1 MILRGGEQ
9 KIIFKCDEQGILKA
23 AASTKA
29 QNLPA
34 KNLDGQIKTAKFYR
48 TNRQCTIKSCGI
60 YFDFSSEIL
69 SLDASQRLF
78 LPYTKGG
85 APCKLSRPQFS

>member
-1 MILRGGEQ
+1 MQ
-9 KIIFKCDEQGILKA
+9 KIIFKYGEREILKA

-29 QNLPA
+29 QNLSA
-34 KNLDGQIKTAKFYR
+34 KSLDGQIKAAKFYR
-48 TNRQCTIKSCGI
+48 TSRQCAIKSCGI
-60 YFDFSSEIL
+60 YFGFSDEIL

-85 APCKLSRPQFS
+85 ALCKFLRP

>member
-1 MILRGGEQ
+1 MILRG
-9 KIIFKCDEQGILKA
+9 DEQGILKA

-34 KNLDGQIKTAKFYR
+34 EGLGGQIKMAEFYHAS
-48 TNRQCTIKSCGI
+48 RQCAIKSCGI

-85 APCKLSRPQFS
+85 APC

>member
-1 MILRGGEQ
+1 MQ
-9 KIIFKCDEQGILKA
+9 KIIFKYGEREILKA

-34 KNLDGQIKTAKFYR
+34 KSLDEQIKTAKFYR
-48 TNRQCTIKSCGI
+48 TSRQCAIKSCGI

-78 LPYTKGG
+78 LPYTKGHT
-85 APCKLSRPQFS
+85 PCKLSRP